1 MPKHPAQG
9 SDHARPTHVPQAEG
23 VLSPDAILVAEFEY
37 IAQTA
42 FQANEDRARVATF
55 YLVTLGTLVAAIL
68 TTQTESLQDRYVYWA
83 FAILFGVLT
92 LASVL
97 TLLQLARLRQAW
109 FDSASAMNQIKGFY
123 IERIS
128 QMQLQEAFRWRMGTL
143 PDKFKPWSI
152 SSLLSVQVA
161 LLGGVTLGAAIV
173 FAGLSYDCWLW
184 GYGIAA
190 GVVASVLQIVL
201 YWWLLRS

>member
-1 MPKHPAQG
+1 MEIPMHVHQAAQ
-9 SDHARPTHVPQAEG
+9 QAEES
-23 VLSPDAILVAEFEY
+23 LSSDTILTAEFEY
-37 IAQTA
+37 VAQTA

-68 TTQTESLQDRYVYWA
+68 TTQAESLQDRLVYWA
-83 FAILFGVLT
+83 FAVLFGVLT

-109 FDSASAMNQIKGFY
+109 FDSVSAMNQIKEFY
-123 IERIS
+123 IERV
-128 QMQLQEAFRWRMGTL
+128 QQVQLEEAFRWRMNTL
-143 PDKFKPWSI
+143 PDRFKPWSI
-152 SSLLSVQVA
+152 SSLLAIQVA

-173 FAGLSYDCWLW
+173 FAGLALSSWWW
-184 GYGIAA
+184 GSAIPLGLVGAA
-190 GVVASVLQIVL
+190 LQIAL